1 MKILIL
7 GYGNP
12 GRQDDGLGPA
22 LVAELENHDLPG
34 VTLDS
39 DYQLN
44 IEYTVDLLKHDIVI
58 FADASLKGEGP
69 YEFRELKP
77 SYDYGVSTHSLT
89 AEALLGLTMDLM
101 SNPPI
106 AYLLAIRGYSF
117 DMAEGITDRA
127 AGNLDSALGF
137 ILEFIQQQ
145 TKPSL

>member
-7 GYGNP
+7 GYGNH

-22 LVAELENHDLPG
+22 LVAELEKHALSG
-34 VTLDS
+34 ITLDS

-44 IEYTVDLLKHDIVI
+44 IEYAVDLLKHDIVI

-69 YEFRELKP
+69 YEFHELKP

-89 AEALLGLTMDLM
+89 AESLLGLTMDLM
-101 SNPPI
+101 STPPK

-117 DMAEGITDRA
+117 DIAEGISERA
-127 AGNLDSALGF
+127 AGNLDSAVGF
-137 ILEFIQQQ
+137 ILEFIKQQ
-145 TKPSL
+145 TGEGL